1 MPATT
6 PIPRGEDGFTLV
18 ELLVAMLVLVVL
30 LLAALKSFDVFV
42 SRAAQQ
48 TRQTDANDQVRREM
62 DRAVAD
68 LRGASK
74 IMLAGA
80 TDLVYAVPETS
91 TTTRVER
98 LCVSSSILYRSSTVS
113 TTPVVPAGACSTG
126 TQLATLSATS
136 GTTFTYDGASSS
148 ATPATVTNVGL
159 SFGLDSSGGGRTIT
173 STLKASA
180 ARRSSG
186 SLPVTG
192 PDDIRNTC
200 SGANALLSLSAT
212 IPNVA
217 GLSVTYATSGG
228 VTLGVGT
235 GTTVSTITLPSATT
249 TIVATITDG
258 LGLTNTITKDV
269 TCSS

>member
-1 MPATT
+1 M
-6 PIPRGEDGFTLV
+6 
-18 ELLVAMLVLVVL
+18 
-30 LLAALKSFDVFV
+30 KSFDIFV

-48 TRQTDANDQVRREM
+48 TRQTDANDQVRRVM

-74 IMLAGA
+74 IMQAGA

-98 LCVSSSILYRSSTVS
+98 LCVESSNLYRSSTVLA
-113 TTPVVPAGACSTG
+113 TPVVPSAACSTG
-126 TQLATLSATS
+126 TRLATLQSTSATA
-136 GTTFTYDGASSS
+136 FTYDGASSS

-159 SFGLDSSGGGRTIT
+159 AFSLDYSGNGRTIT

-186 SLPVTG
+186 TLPIT
-192 PDDIRNTC
+192 DADLRSTC
-200 SGANALLSLSAT
+200 NGNSALLSLSAT

-217 GLSVTYATSGG
+217 GLSVTYTTSGG
-228 VTLGVGT
+228 VALGVGT
-235 GTTVSTITLPSATT
+235 GTTVSTITLPSTT
-249 TIVATITDG
+249 TSIVATVTDG

-269 TCSS
+269 TCST